1 MRRKVKLIK
10 VKLSDFFT
18 IPNILCYVRFALIPL
33 FIYIY
38 INATSIKDYYFAA
51 GVIFISG
58 LTDFADGFI
67 ARRFNQI
74 TELGKFIDPLADK
87 LTQAAIIL
95 TLMFRIKW
103 MNLLV
108 ILFLIKELFMA
119 INGAILLVK
128 KGVKLDGAMWFG
140 KVSTA
145 VLYVSMFILI
155 LFTSLDVVWVNL
167 IMGVTAFFLLLSFVM
182 YIPEFMKLY
191 KK

>member
-1 MRRKVKLIK
+1 MRKEVKLIK
-10 VKLSDFFT
+10 IKLSDFFT

-33 FIYIY
+33 YVYIY
-38 INATSIKDYYFAA
+38 INAASVKDYYFAA
-51 GVIFISG
+51 AVIFISG

-95 TLMFRIKW
+95 TLMFRIKS
-103 MNLLV
+103 MKLLV

-119 INGAILLVK
+119 VNGAILLVK

-155 LFTSLDVVWVNL
+155 LFTSLDAVWVNS
-167 IMGVTAFFLLLSFVM
+167 IIGVTTFFLLLSFFM
-182 YIPEFMKLY
+182 YIPEFIKLY
-191 KK
+191 KN